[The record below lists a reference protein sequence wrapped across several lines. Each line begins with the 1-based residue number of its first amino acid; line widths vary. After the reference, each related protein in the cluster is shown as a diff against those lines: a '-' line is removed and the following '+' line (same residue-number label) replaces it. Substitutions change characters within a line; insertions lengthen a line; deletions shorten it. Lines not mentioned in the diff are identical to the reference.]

1 LSYSPKLRWPVL
13 KFFVLII
20 CLLAP
25 LEGRAS
31 SSIEAPPKISS
42 FKAFVRGLRHDL
54 DYIKNILGSQFDD
67 IYVHAEEVLDSIDL
81 TIDAQESIWN
91 KKKEEPM
98 AQKKLVA
105 LNRQALARIAY
116 FQEIM
121 DTLQQALA
129 DMQAAE
135 SLKPYT
141 YTEQKQLVVTAPREI
156 RPNQETKKKPYIRQV
171 ETLAMS
177 DKDSSL
183 QNQGQVGRVLKEPI
197 LEDDD

>member
-1 LSYSPKLRWPVL
+1 ML

-31 SSIEAPPKISS
+31 SSIEASKISS

-67 IYVHAEEVLDSIDL
+67 IYVHAQEVLDSIDL
-81 TIDAQESIWN
+81 TIDAQESIWSN
-91 KKKEEPM
+91 WNEKTQELT
-98 AQKKLVA
+98 AQEKFTV
-105 LNRQALARIAY
+105 LNRQALDQIAY
-116 FQEIM
+116 FQAIM
-121 DTLQQALA
+121 DTLRQALA

-171 ETLAMS
+171 ETLAMP
-177 DKDSSL
+177 DKDSNL